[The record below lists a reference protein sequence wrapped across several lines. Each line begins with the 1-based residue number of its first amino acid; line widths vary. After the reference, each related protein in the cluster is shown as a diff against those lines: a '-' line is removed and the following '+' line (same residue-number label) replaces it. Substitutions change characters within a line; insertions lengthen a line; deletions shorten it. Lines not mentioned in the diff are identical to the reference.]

1 MENINLCI
9 SCFKNIGN
17 TTICPYCGAEQK
29 TRPKEAFHLYPK
41 TILKNRYYIGE
52 VIGYG
57 GFGVTYK
64 ALDMRL
70 NETVAIKEYFPA
82 GFVNRVPGETDVI
95 KFPGEKGERFED
107 I

>member
-29 TRPKEAFHLYPK
+29 TRPKEKTFHLYPK

-57 GFGVTYK
+57 GFGVTSQS
-64 ALDMRL
+64 
-70 NETVAIKEYFPA
+70 T
-82 GFVNRVPGETDVI
+82 
-95 KFPGEKGERFED
+95 
-107 I
+107 

>member
-41 TILKNRYYIGE
+41 TILKID
-52 VIGYG
+52 
-57 GFGVTYK
+57 T
-64 ALDMRL
+64 
-70 NETVAIKEYFPA
+70 T
-82 GFVNRVPGETDVI
+82 
-95 KFPGEKGERFED
+95 
-107 I
+107 